1 MTTKARLAKIY
12 RKTSRAVAEGGDL
25 MEAMTTASNNLTTL
39 LDAMHQL
46 AATAGLDSITPW
58 RRLNAWAAFTDQRS
72 VLVTLHSLAHR
83 LDPIRMPI
91 GYLTI
96 HPYRHNPIDRGHR
109 LILTTSGGK
118 DSVVM
123 EDVVC
128 TQADER
134 NALHKVVAIHNDLG
148 TTGKA
153 FSNQPVEWPGTL
165 ELVQRQTAR
174 YGIPLEVTKRP
185 GGGLFD
191 QLVNQRKKFPSAAAR
206 WCTSDQKTN
215 EGMKVARRQETD
227 IRQTED
233 VDHVVI
239 YYLVGIR
246 ASESAGRKRKPE
258 FVIDKAAS
266 TRTRTVIRWHPI
278 LKWTERDVW
287 QHIKD
292 RGLEYHPAYDAGMER
307 LSCRLCVLATRADLV
322 CAARMSPDLTA
333 DYVAAEEQIG
343 HTFQNDLSIREIQE
357 EAERLGEI
365 TEADIVRGTALERH
379 LSDDAPTSPQQ
390 LRLCA
395 A

>member
-1 MTTKARLAKIY
+1 MTTKARLAKVY
-12 RKTSRAVAEGGDL
+12 RKTSRTVAEGGDL
-25 MEAMTTASNNLTTL
+25 MEAMAAASNNLTTL

-46 AATAGLDSITPW
+46 ATETGLDNATPW
-58 RRLNAWAAFTDQRS
+58 RRLNAWTAFVDQRS
-72 VLVTLHSLAHR
+72 ILKTLHGLADR
-83 LDPIRMPI
+83 LDPVRMPV

-96 HPYRHNPIDRGHR
+96 HPYRHDPIELGHR
-109 LILTTSGGK
+109 LIVTTSGGK

-128 TQADER
+128 TQAAER
-134 NALHKVVAIHNDLG
+134 GALHKVVALHNDLG
-148 TTGKA
+148 TTGKQ

-174 YGIPLEVTKRP
+174 YGIPLEVTQRP
-185 GGGLFD
+185 GGGLFTE
-191 QLVNQRKKFPSAAAR
+191 LLTQRKKFPSSEAR

-215 EGMKVARRQETD
+215 EGMKIARRQA
-227 IRQTED
+227 TEVSNTEH

-246 ASESAGRKRKPE
+246 AGESSGRAKKPE
-258 FVIDKAAS
+258 FVIDRSAS
-266 TRTRTVIRWHPI
+266 TRNRTVIRWHPI
-278 LKWTERDVW
+278 LHWTERDVW

-322 CAARMSPDLTA
+322 CAARMSPQLTA
-333 DYVAAEEQIG
+333 DYAAAEEQIG
-343 HTFQNDLSIREIQE
+343 HTFKKDLSIREIQQ
-357 EAERLGEI
+357 EAEAVGEI
-365 TEADIVRGTALERH
+365 REEDIVRGTALERH
-379 LSDDAPTSPQQ
+379 LSDDAPTTPQQ

>member
-1 MTTKARLAKIY
+1 MTTKARLAKVY
-12 RKTSRAVAEGGDL
+12 RKTSRTVAEGGDL
-25 MEAMTTASNNLTTL
+25 MEAMATASNNLTTL

-46 AATAGLDSITPW
+46 AAEAGLDNATPW
-58 RRLNAWAAFTDQRS
+58 RRLNAWTSFTDQRS
-72 VLVTLHSLAHR
+72 ILKTLHRLADR

-96 HPYRHNPIDRGHR
+96 HPYRHNPIDHGHR
-109 LILTTSGGK
+109 LIVTTSGGK

-123 EDVVC
+123 EDTIC
-128 TQADER
+128 TQAAER
-134 NALHKVVAIHNDLG
+134 DALHKVIAIHNDLG
-148 TTGKA
+148 TTGEA
-153 FSNQPVEWPGTL
+153 FSDQPVEWPGTL

-174 YGIPLEVTKRP
+174 YGIPLEVTQRP
-185 GGGLFD
+185 GGGLFTE
-191 QLVNQRKKFPSAAAR
+191 LLTQRKKFPSSEAR

-215 EGMKVARRQETD
+215 EGMKIARRHAAE
-227 IRQTED
+227 ISQTQD
-233 VDHVVI
+233 VDHVVV

-246 ASESAGRKRKPE
+246 SGESSGRAKKPE
-258 FVIDKAAS
+258 FVIDKSAS

-278 LKWTERDVW
+278 LHWTEREVW

-292 RGLEYHPAYDAGMER
+292 RGLEYHSAYDAGMDR

-322 CAARMSPDLTA
+322 CAARMSPELTS

-343 HTFQNDLSIREIQE
+343 HTFKKDLSIREIQQ
-357 EAERLGEI
+357 EAEGLGEI
-365 TEADIVRGTALERH
+365 REEDIVPGAALDRH
-379 LSDDAPTSPQQ
+379 LSDDAPTAPQQ

>member
-1 MTTKARLAKIY
+1 MTTKARLAKVY

-25 MEAMTTASNNLTTL
+25 MEAMAKASNNATTL
-39 LDAMHQL
+39 VDAMHQL
-46 AATAGLDSITPW
+46 AATTGLDNPTPW
-58 RRLNAWAAFTDQRS
+58 HRLNAWAAFTDQRS
-72 VLVTLHSLAHR
+72 ILITLQELAHR
-83 LDPIRMPI
+83 LDPIRMPV

-96 HPYRHNPIDRGHR
+96 HPYRHNPLDLGHR

-123 EDVVC
+123 QDVVC

-134 NALHKVVAIHNDLG
+134 DALHKVIAIHNDLG
-148 TTGKA
+148 TTGKK

-165 ELVQRQTAR
+165 QLVQRQTAR

-191 QLVNQRKKFPSAAAR
+191 ELLTQRKKFPSADAR

-215 EGMKVARRQETD
+215 EGMKIARRQDAEV
-227 IRQTED
+227 RKTEH

-246 ASESAGRKRKPE
+246 AGESAGRARKPE
-258 FVIDKAAS
+258 FVIDKSAS
-266 TRTRTVIRWHPI
+266 TRNRTVIRWHPI
-278 LKWTERDVW
+278 LHWTEREVW

-322 CAARMSPDLTA
+322 CAARMSPRLTA

-343 HTFQNDLSIREIQE
+343 HTFKKDLSIREIQQDA
-357 EAERLGEI
+357 EALGQI
-365 TEADIVRGTALERH
+365 TDADIVRGSALERH